1 MNAHAPLAEL
11 FPPYHNKGNT
21 LFNAKG
27 QAVGMAVDICHANA
41 FVVAL
46 NRYCLDHPTR
56 VTDIALMDQL
66 RACFAADKDS
76 AKHNRVF
83 GKATDYTA
91 SGRAQVRKRVTA
103 KLGKPRKQAPK
114 RRGK

>member
-1 MNAHAPLAEL
+1 MTAHAPLAEL
-11 FPPYHNKGNT
+11 FPPYHNKGQT
-21 LFNAKG
+21 LFNSKG
-27 QAVGMAVDICHANA
+27 QPVGMAMDIGHANA

-56 VTDIALMDQL
+56 VTDLALMDQL

-83 GKATDYTA
+83 GKATDYTKG
-91 SGRAQVRKRVTA
+91 GRAQIRKREPVKA
-103 KLGKPRKQAPK
+103 KKDAPK